1 MTQLDAYK
9 KRIADH
15 VRANWRFNEGGRDV
29 LSMSVEIRVRVQPDG
44 SVVGVQI
51 VGGSGAYGSDPF
63 FTAFAESARRAVL
76 LSSPLPIP
84 RQFYNYLNDF
94 TFVFTP
100 TAR

>member
-15 VRANWRFNEGGRDV
+15 VRANWRFNVGGRDV
-29 LSMSVEIRVRVQPDG
+29 LRMSVEIRVRVQPDG
-44 SVVGVQI
+44 TVIGVQV
-51 VGGSGAYGSDPF
+51 VGGSGSYGGDPF
-63 FTAFAESARRAVL
+63 FTAFADSARRAVL

-84 RQFYNYLNDF
+84 REFYDYFNDF

-100 TAR
+100 Q